1 MKKQVVDLSNKNIS
15 EIDIPESIFGIKVF
29 PDLIHQYIRYQNAKS
44 RQGSHKTKTRS
55 EIKGKAKK
63 PFAQKGT
70 GNARQGSSKPPHYRG
85 GATSMGPQNRDHS
98 FSLNKK
104 EKTLA
109 LRCALSNKIKNEDII
124 FINSLEV
131 NNHKTKKLFERLK
144 KFKFKSA
151 LFIHNDSDKLI
162 KLPLSQ
168 YYVPGWE
175 NHLYSYKRVCREGC
189 VFNLNCG
196 CKSTIRDYYNLMSD
210 NINIICCNQNTR
222 FDLCWSDKYC
232 MEHFIHNHLVK

>member
-109 LRCALSNKIKNEDII
+109 LKCALSNKSKNEEII
-124 FINSLEV
+124 FLDSLEIAD
-131 NNHKTKKLFERLK
+131 HKTKKLFNSLK
-144 KFKFKSA
+144 KFNFNSA
-151 LFIHNDSDKLI
+151 LFIHSDKSSNENFKKASSNI
-162 KLPLSQ
+162 PKLAMLSEKGLNVRDLMTFDKIFIEKTAVEQ
-168 YYVPGWE
+168 IT
-175 NHLYSYKRVCREGC
+175 KR
-189 VFNLNCG
+189 L
-196 CKSTIRDYYNLMSD
+196 T
-210 NINIICCNQNTR
+210 
-222 FDLCWSDKYC
+222 
-232 MEHFIHNHLVK
+232 

>member
-1 MKKQVVDLSNKNIS
+1 MKKQVVDLSNKNTS

-109 LRCALSNKIKNEDII
+109 LKCALSNKSKNEEII
-124 FINSLEV
+124 FLDSLEIAD
-131 NNHKTKKLFERLK
+131 HKTKKLFNSLK
-144 KFKFKSA
+144 KFSFNSA
-151 LFIHNDSDKLI
+151 LFIHSEKSNNENFKKASSNIPKLAMLSEKGLNVRDLMTFDKI
-162 KLPLSQ
+162 FIEKTAVEQ
-168 YYVPGWE
+168 IT
-175 NHLYSYKRVCREGC
+175 KR
-189 VFNLNCG
+189 L
-196 CKSTIRDYYNLMSD
+196 T
-210 NINIICCNQNTR
+210 
-222 FDLCWSDKYC
+222 
-232 MEHFIHNHLVK
+232 